1 MKRQHEAN
9 THTQQLSLVFRGT
22 TDPTRAPWV
31 LGRLAKG
38 ERKGKVGEGGG
49 EGGIIMQMM
58 ESEGRKEARK
68 EGRNPKLLPATL
80 TLSNLGC
87 GSNNCT

>member
-9 THTQQLSLVFRGT
+9 THTQQLSLVFRGK

-58 ESEGRKEARK
+58 VSEGRKEARK
-68 EGRNPKLLPATL
+68 EGQNPKLLPATL

-87 GSNNCT
+87 DSNNCT